1 MTFLTTLLWLS
12 AIGLAAFNAVF
23 GLVFPGIFEA
33 VGTEAAAGHALF
45 ITISLVSVG
54 YATAGW
60 LILRQRPSHAVGWI
74 LLVAGPFLVAP
85 FLLLGLGQ
93 VLVVA
98 NHPAAVWVILVASYI
113 WVPSILLAGP
123 ILAMVFPDGRLPG
136 PRWRIALRVV
146 VAVLA
151 VSLVAVVL
159 RPGPVG
165 GDASLPDNP
174 IGVNVIPAWIFDA
187 LEVSGLVVLPTVLL
201 LGVAAI
207 VVRFR
212 RSSGEEREQLKWFT
226 WAVGLW
232 GLTLPPSLFIE
243 SDEFFIVAIGTLVL
257 VPAAVL
263 VAVTRYRLYDLD
275 LILNRTILYGVVT
288 TFLAAAF
295 GVANVLAQRAV
306 ELVFDQRSD
315 LVAGVLGVGA
325 ALAFGPM
332 RRAIRPL
339 IDRVLPARGRLT
351 LLFMDVV
358 ESTQAIVDLGDQ
370 RWREVLARYHA
381 IVRRQLS
388 RHHGREVNT
397 AGDGFFAV
405 FDRPDRAVECALAV
419 RHEVAGLGLRVRT
432 GVHLGDVDLRGEQV
446 TGLAVHAAARVMAE
460 ARADQ
465 VLVSAEIAEQLR
477 PGLPVEFVGERA
489 LRGVP
494 GQWMLYEISD
504 GRMAPVARTRDDL
517 PPPVQL
523 PPGGRPMPDMLQ
535 EMRDE
540 DDR

>member
-1 MTFLTTLLWLS
+1 MTWLALLLWL
-12 AIGLAAFNAVF
+12 ATIGLAVFNALF
-23 GLVFPGIFEA
+23 GFAFPGIFEA
-33 VGTEAAAGHALF
+33 VGTDAAAGHALF
-45 ITISLVSVG
+45 ITVSLVSVG

-60 LILRQRPSHAVGWI
+60 LILRQRPRHAVGWI
-74 LLVAGPFLVAP
+74 LLVAGPFLMAP
-85 FLLLGLGQ
+85 FLMLGLGH
-93 VLVVA
+93 VLA
-98 NHPAAVWVILVASYI
+98 LADHPAAVWVILVASYI

-123 ILAMVFPDGRLPG
+123 ILAMIFPDGHLPG
-136 PRWRIALRVV
+136 PRWHIALRIVV
-146 VAVLA
+146 GVLV

-165 GDASLPDNP
+165 GDETLPENP
-174 IGVNVIPAWIFDA
+174 IGLDFMPSWIFDA

-212 RSSGEEREQLKWFT
+212 RSTGEEREQLKWFT

-243 SDEFFIVAIGTLVL
+243 SDEFFILAIGTLLL

-275 LILNRTILYGVVT
+275 FILNRTIAYGAITLV
-288 TFLAAAF
+288 LAGAF
-295 GVANVLAQRAV
+295 GAANVLAQRAV
-306 ELVFDQRSD
+306 ESVFDQRSD
-315 LVAGVLGVGA
+315 FVAGALGVCA

-339 IDRVLPARGRLT
+339 VDRVLPARGRLA

-358 ESTQAIVDLGDQ
+358 ESTQAIVDLGDE
-370 RWREVLARYHA
+370 RWREVLARYQA
-381 IVRRQLS
+381 IVRQQLS

-405 FDRPDRAVECALAV
+405 FDRPNRAVECALAIRQAV
-419 RHEVAGLGLRVRT
+419 GEVGLRVRT
-432 GVHLGDVDLRGEQV
+432 GVHLGDVEMRGEQV

-460 ARADQ
+460 AGADQ
-465 VLVSAEIAEQLR
+465 VVVSSELAEQLR
-477 PGLPVEFVGERA
+477 PEMPVRELGRRP

-494 GQWMLYEISD
+494 GEWRLYEVA
-504 GRMAPVARTRDDL
+504 GEPVA
-517 PPPVQL
+517 
-523 PPGGRPMPDMLQ
+523 
-535 EMRDE
+535 
-540 DDR
+540 

>member
-1 MTFLTTLLWLS
+1 VTWLPSLLWLA
-12 AIGLAAFNAVF
+12 AIGLAVFNALF
-23 GLVFPGIFEA
+23 GFAFPGIFEA
-33 VGTEAAAGHALF
+33 VGTDAAAGHAIF
-45 ITISLVSVG
+45 ITVSLVSVG

-60 LILRQRPSHAVGWI
+60 IILRQRPRHAVGWI
-74 LLVAGPFLVAP
+74 MLVAGPFLTAP
-85 FLLLGLGQ
+85 FLMLGLGH

-98 NHPAAVWVILVASYI
+98 DHPAAVWVILVASYI

-136 PRWRIALRVV
+136 PRWHIAMRIVV
-146 VAVLA
+146 SVLA
-151 VSLVAVVL
+151 ISLVAVVL

-165 GDASLPDNP
+165 GDETLPENP
-174 IGVNVIPAWIFDA
+174 IGLDFVPSWLFEV

-226 WAVGLW
+226 WSVGLW

-243 SDEFFIVAIGTLVL
+243 SNEFFILAFGTLLL
-257 VPAAVL
+257 VPAAVV

-275 LILNRTILYGVVT
+275 LILNRTIVYGAVTVV
-288 TFLAAAF
+288 LAAAF
-295 GVANVLAQRAV
+295 GAANVLAQRGV
-306 ELVFDQRSD
+306 ESVFGERSD
-315 LVAGVLGVGA
+315 LVAGGLGVCA

-339 IDRVLPARGRLT
+339 VDRVLPARGRLT

-358 ESTQAIVDLGDQ
+358 ESTQAIVDLGDA
-370 RWREVLARYHA
+370 RWRDVLARHHA
-381 IVRRQLS
+381 IVRQQLS
-388 RHHGREVNT
+388 SHHGREVNT

-405 FDRPDRAVECALAV
+405 FDRPKRAVECALAIRAAV
-419 RHEVAGLGLRVRT
+419 GELGLRVRT
-432 GVHLGDVDLRGEQV
+432 GLHIGDVEMRGEQV

-460 ARADQ
+460 AGADQ
-465 VLVSAEIAEQLR
+465 VIVSSELAEQVHSEVALQEL
-477 PGLPVEFVGERA
+477 GQRA

-494 GQWMLYEISD
+494 GEWRLYV
-504 GRMAPVARTRDDL
+504 VA
-517 PPPVQL
+517 
-523 PPGGRPMPDMLQ
+523 G
-535 EMRDE
+535 
-540 DDR
+540 